1 LPTILRLKPVLQQT
15 IVSADYDGHLKHPKE
30 IALDLG
36 LKDKVVLVTGGYRGL
51 GKAICRSL
59 ADEGAKVGINHRHSP
74 REAEALSWEL
84 KADFEAQAVAIEGDV
99 SREADVARMFDQ
111 VEERLG
117 PVDALVNN
125 AAYCP
130 VEPTV
135 DLSLEEFQRALNVNM
150 AGTFLC
156 SREMVR
162 RLLASGRHGKIVN
175 ISSQAAFRGSQ
186 SGKTAYDASKAGIVG
201 YTISLGLEMAK
212 HGINVNC
219 VAPGLMYTEMLAA
232 AIDAD
237 PEKYNR
243 RVPLGRI
250 GQTREI
256 ADVVV
261 FLCSDRASYMTGA
274 TVDVSGGLAMH

>member
-1 LPTILRLKPVLQQT
+1 M
-15 IVSADYDGHLKHPKE
+15 
-30 IALDLG
+30 DLG
-36 LKDKVVLVTGGYRGL
+36 LKDKVILVTGGYRGL
-51 GKAICRSL
+51 GREICRGL
-59 ADEGAKVGINHRHSP
+59 AAEGAKVAVNHRRRP
-74 REAEALSWEL
+74 DEADALVRQLREEFGAEA
-84 KADFEAQAVAIEGDV
+84 AAVAGDV
-99 SREADVARMFDQ
+99 SREDDVAAMFD
-111 VEERLG
+111 EAEAKLG
-117 PVDALVNN
+117 PVEGLVNN

-130 VEPTV
+130 VGPTV
-135 DLSLEEFQRALNVNM
+135 DLSVEEYQRALNVNM
-150 AGTFLC
+150 TGTFLC
-156 SREMVR
+156 SRELVR
-162 RLLASGRHGKIVN
+162 RLLAAGRRGRIVN

-186 SGKTAYDASKAGIVG
+186 SGKTAYDSSKMGIVG
-201 YTISLGLEMAK
+201 LTISLALEMAR

-250 GQTREI
+250 GQAREI
-256 ADVVV
+256 ADVAV

>member
-1 LPTILRLKPVLQQT
+1 M
-15 IVSADYDGHLKHPKE
+15 
-30 IALDLG
+30 DLG

-59 ADEGAKVGINHRHSP
+59 AGEGAKVGINHRHSP
-74 REAEALSWEL
+74 QEAESLIRELEAEFGTQAAAL
-84 KADFEAQAVAIEGDV
+84 VGDV
-99 SREADVARMFDQ
+99 SQEDAVVSLFDQ
-111 VEERLG
+111 AEQRLG
-117 PVDALVNN
+117 PVDGLINN

-130 VEPTV
+130 VDPTV
-135 DLSLEEFQRALNVNM
+135 DLSLDEFRRALDVNM
-150 AGTFLC
+150 TGTFLC

-186 SGKTAYDASKAGIVG
+186 SGKTAYDSSKAGIVG
-201 YTISLGLEMAK
+201 FTISLGLEMAK

-219 VAPGLMYTEMLAA
+219 VAPGLMYTEMIAEA
-232 AIDAD
+232 VDAN
-237 PEKYNR
+237 PEKYNS
-243 RVPLGRI
+243 RVPLGRM

-256 ADVVV
+256 ADVAV

>member
-1 LPTILRLKPVLQQT
+1 
-15 IVSADYDGHLKHPKE
+15 
-30 IALDLG
+30 LDLG

-59 ADEGAKVGINHRHSP
+59 AGEGATVGINHRRSP
-74 REAEALSWEL
+74 EEAEALICEL
-84 KADFEAQAVAIEGDV
+84 KADFDAQAAAIVGDV
-99 SREADVARMFDQ
+99 SKEDDVVRMFDQ
-111 VEERLG
+111 AEEKLG

-150 AGTFLC
+150 TGTFLC

-186 SGKTAYDASKAGIVG
+186 SGKTAYDSSKAGVIG
-201 YTISLGLEMAK
+201 FTISLGLEMAK

-219 VAPGLMYTEMLAA
+219 IAPGLMHTEMLAE
-232 AIDAD
+232 AINAD

-250 GQTREI
+250 GQTKEI
-256 ADVVV
+256 ADVAV
-261 FLCSDRASYMTGA
+261 FLCSERASYMTGA

>member
-1 LPTILRLKPVLQQT
+1 M
-15 IVSADYDGHLKHPKE
+15 
-30 IALDLG
+30 DLG
-36 LKDKVVLVTGGYRGL
+36 LKDKIVLVTGGYRGL

-59 ADEGAKVGINHRHSP
+59 AAEGAKVAVNHRHSP
-74 REAEALSWEL
+74 DEVLALLEEL
-84 KADFEAQAVAIEGDV
+84 QKEFGATAYAVQGDV
-99 SREADVARMFDQ
+99 SKEDDVAAIFDQ
-111 VEERLG
+111 AEENLG

-130 VEPTV
+130 VNTTV
-135 DLSLEEFQRALNVNM
+135 DTSVEEYRRALDVNM
-150 AGTFLC
+150 TGTFLC

-162 RLLASGRHGKIVN
+162 RLLAAGRHGKIVN

-186 SGKTAYDASKAGIVG
+186 SGKTAYDSSKAGIIG
-201 YTISLGLEMAK
+201 FTISLGLEMAK

-219 VAPGLMYTEMLAA
+219 VAPGLMRTEMLAE
-232 AIDAD
+232 AIDAN

-256 ADVVV
+256 ADVAV

>member
-1 LPTILRLKPVLQQT
+1 M
-15 IVSADYDGHLKHPKE
+15 
-30 IALDLG
+30 DLG

-59 ADEGAKVGINHRHSP
+59 AGEGAKVAVNHRHSHE
-74 REAEALSWEL
+74 EAAALIAEL
-84 KADFEAQAVAIEGDV
+84 KAELGVEAAPVVGDV
-99 SREADVARMFDQ
+99 SNEDDVAAMFDQ
-111 VEERLG
+111 AERELG
-117 PVDALVNN
+117 LVAALVNN

-135 DLSLEEFQRALNVNM
+135 DLSVEEYQRALNVNM
-150 AGTFLC
+150 TGTFLC

-162 RLLASGRHGKIVN
+162 RLLDSKRHGKIVN

-186 SGKTAYDASKAGIVG
+186 SGKTAYDSSKAGIIG
-201 YTISLGLEMAK
+201 FTISLGLEMAK

-219 VAPGLMYTEMLAA
+219 VAPGLMYTEMLAE

-237 PEKYNR
+237 PEKYNS

-250 GQTREI
+250 GKTKEI
-256 ADVVV
+256 ADVAV